1 MRGPRP
7 AASRPAALWLLPALL
22 VAAGCTVPPPAAF
35 VSSGAAKQGAA
46 VPVGRN
52 EAGETC
58 TQDGAPGE
66 AAAAVYCGAWEQ
78 PSARIA
84 RAEQVATQPGAPPAS
99 LAAIA
104 AGGAWREGLDRR
116 LSCLPAQPATLLGRY
131 PAMVLSCTTRLG
143 GWPQVA
149 LATRID
155 GQVWLADGV
164 RPALPAMERAIGLL
178 AGVVPPGAAVS
189 QPVSTGLT
197 ATRLA
202 AASYSSSDINQYETL
217 IRAANR
223 ANVEGN
229 YPAAEAALRAAAAL
243 QERVQGLN
251 SAALAKTLATE
262 ALQLSDQGRFA
273 AADALFARADLLA
286 RSPGQNDRVT
296 IPLLAQY
303 RGLDQLNKGH
313 PALALGDLTLAEREY
328 AELLPPSALATANTQ
343 GSAAG
348 RLDNQQI
355 LTDQGERRALLGVI
369 ETRRAEARALRLEAK
384 LPQSQALFAS
394 AARLAD
400 SRGLDEP
407 QVAARLYRTA
417 AFNSDA
423 AGDHA
428 AALAAI
434 TRSAEAFRR
443 ALPGSRTYA
452 ETTLVLAAKVAERGQ
467 PDRALAACHEA
478 ASILRA
484 ESAGTSAGLLMPCLA
499 ILHGQA
505 ASHPDEAQARY
516 AEMFETGQLARGSVT
531 AQQIAQ
537 ASARLRENARDPKV
551 SALIRTH
558 DDQAAALADLFAAR
572 DALRGQNTDA
582 ARAADARLAGQ
593 INTLQAR
600 RAETDAALQAASPN
614 YGQLVQQV
622 VGAAEVMS
630 VLRPNEAFVAT
641 MMSADTG
648 WTFLMRDGK
657 ILVAPLAG
665 GTNAAGALVAQ
676 LRHSMDAEIEPPP
689 PFDIAAARSLYT
701 LVLGGVAPG
710 LRGATALSV
719 VPSGPLLS
727 LPFGVLLTGPA
738 EQDDLAG
745 APWLIKQ
752 VAIEHVPAPANFVSL
767 RKLAGTTRA
776 ARPWFGFGAF
786 RPVSLAQAERSF
798 PAASC
803 ADSAQLLAGLPPL
816 PGAEVEL
823 HALQRVI
830 GAAPHD
836 LLEGAAFTAQGVQH
850 ANLKDVRI
858 LHFATHALL
867 PTDLRCENE
876 PALVTSPPPGAL
888 DASGALLTASEVAG
902 LDLDADAVVLSACNT
917 GGPAGGASGESLT
930 GLARSFFY
938 AGARALLVTH
948 WSVNDKSTAYLVALT
963 LAKTRA
969 QPGIGLASAL
979 ALAQR
984 RVLSESSGATAIEA
998 HPFYWGALAVIGEGM
1013 GTGRGTGT

>member
-1 MRGPRP
+1 MQARHR
-7 AASRPAALWLLPALL
+7 AASWLLPALL
-22 VAAGCTVPPPAAF
+22 AAGCSTPPPAAF
-35 VSSGAAKQGAA
+35 VSSGTSRNGAA
-46 VPVGRN
+46 IPVGRN
-52 EAGETC
+52 DAGEAC
-58 TQDGAPGE
+58 VQDGEPGD
-66 AAAAVYCGAWEQ
+66 AAASVYCGNWEQ
-78 PSARIA
+78 PSARVA
-84 RAEQVATQPGAPPAS
+84 RAEALAAGIPAAS
-99 LAAIA
+99 LAAVT
-104 AGGAWREGLDRR
+104 AGGNWREGLDRR
-116 LSCLPAQPATLLGRY
+116 MACEPPQPATVLGRY
-131 PAMVLSCTTRLG
+131 QAMVLSCTTRLG

-149 LATRID
+149 LAAQVD

-164 RPALPAMERAIGLL
+164 RPALPAIERSIGLL
-178 AGVVPPGAAVS
+178 SGAVPPAAIAA

-202 AASYSSSDINQYETL
+202 AATYSSNDLNQYDTL
-217 IRAANR
+217 VRAANR

-229 YPAAEAALRAAAAL
+229 YPAAETALRAAAAL

-251 SAALAKTLATE
+251 SPALSKTFASE

-273 AADALFARADLLA
+273 DADALFARADMLA
-286 RSPGQNDRVT
+286 KSPGQNDRVA
-296 IPLLAQY
+296 IPLLLQY

-313 PALALGDLTLAEREY
+313 PELAFAELTKAEQEY
-328 AELLPPSALATANTQ
+328 AALLPPEALATARTR

-369 ETRRAEARALRLEAK
+369 ESRRAEARALRLEGH
-384 LPQSQALFAS
+384 LPQSQTLFAS

-407 QVAARLYRTA
+407 QVAARLYRTM
-417 AFNSDA
+417 AFTSDA
-423 AGDHA
+423 AGDHE

-434 TRSAEAFRR
+434 TRSAEAFGH

-452 ETTLVLAAKVAERGQ
+452 ETTLVLAARLAERSQ

-484 ESAGTSAGLLMPCLA
+484 ESAGTSGALLMPCLA
-499 ILHGQA
+499 VLHAQA
-505 ASHPDEAQARY
+505 AAHPDQAQARY
-516 AEMFETGQLARGSVT
+516 ADMFDMGQLARGSVT

-537 ASARLRENARDPKV
+537 ASARLSENARDPKV

-558 DDQAAALADLFAAR
+558 DDQATALADLFAAR
-572 DALRGQNTDA
+572 DALRSQTTEA
-582 ARAADARLAGQ
+582 ARAGDAGLAAR
-593 INTLQAR
+593 INALQAR

-622 VGAAEVMS
+622 VGAPD
-630 VLRPNEAFVAT
+630 VLRVLHPGEAFVAT

-657 ILVAPLAG
+657 ISVAPLLG
-665 GTNAAGALVAQ
+665 GSNAAGALVAQ
-676 LRHSMDAEIEPPP
+676 VRHSMDAETEPPP
-689 PFDIAAARSLYT
+689 PFDIAASRSLYA
-701 LVLGGVAPG
+701 LVLGGVSDG
-710 LRGATALSV
+710 LQGATSLSV
-719 VPSGPLLS
+719 APSGPLLS
-727 LPFGVLLTGPA
+727 VPFGILLTGPA
-738 EQDDLAG
+738 TQGDLAG

-776 ARPWFGFGAF
+776 SKPWFGFGAF

-830 GAAPHD
+830 GAGKAD
-836 LLEGAAFTAQGVQH
+836 LLEGAAFTAAGVQH

-876 PALVTSPPPGAL
+876 PALVTSPPPGAQ

-948 WSVNDKSTAYLVALT
+948 WSVNDKSTAYVVALT

-984 RVLSESSGATAIEA
+984 RVLSESSGDTAIEA

-1013 GTGRGTGT
+1013 GTGRGAGT